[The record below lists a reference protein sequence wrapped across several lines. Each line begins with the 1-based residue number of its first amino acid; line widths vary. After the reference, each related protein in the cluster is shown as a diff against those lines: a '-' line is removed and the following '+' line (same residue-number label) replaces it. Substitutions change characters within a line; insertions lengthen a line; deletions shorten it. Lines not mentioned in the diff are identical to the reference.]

1 MRGNAENRRKK
12 DRCHLPCAGITLIR
26 FYGFDLSRII
36 IKMNQHPGKTLK
48 FWYKINESDHYT
60 GCNFLHAI
68 SYYTKP
74 SFMKKTGMLF
84 FLLTAFIFSSFAQNT
99 INDPLVEKR
108 TIGSFHGIDVATGIE
123 LVLTKGN
130 TEEVAVSASEAEFRN
145 KIVTEVV
152 DGILMI
158 HYETKT
164 GAINK
169 PKQSKDLKAWVS
181 YTKLDYLK
189 VTTGADVKFE
199 DVLESDQLELNAN
212 TGGLVNGEVSIGKL
226 KVDQNTGSVI
236 TLTGNVNHLEA
247 SGNTGSKFMGE
258 QLITN
263 TCKLLMSTGAGV
275 YINVEKE
282 MEVKANTGG
291 YIKYKGNAG
300 IRDIKT
306 NTGGFVSKI

>member
-1 MRGNAENRRKK
+1 
-12 DRCHLPCAGITLIR
+12 
-26 FYGFDLSRII
+26 
-36 IKMNQHPGKTLK
+36 
-48 FWYKINESDHYT
+48 
-60 GCNFLHAI
+60 
-68 SYYTKP
+68 
-74 SFMKKTGMLF
+74 MKKTGILF
-84 FLLTAFIFSSFAQNT
+84 ILLTAFIFSTFAQST
-99 INDPLVEKR
+99 ISDPLVEKR
-108 TIGSFHGIDVATGIE
+108 TVGSFHGIDVATGIE

-130 TEEVAVSASEAEFRN
+130 VEEVAVSASEAEFRD

-152 DGILMI
+152 NGVLRI

-181 YTKLDYLK
+181 YTNLDYLK

-199 DVLESDQLELNAN
+199 DVLESEQLELNVN
-212 TGGLVNGEVSIGKL
+212 TGGLVTGEVNIGEL
-226 KVDQNTGSVI
+226 KADQNTGSII
-236 TLTGNVNHLEA
+236 TLTGNVNILEA

-258 QLITN
+258 NLITN
-263 TCKLLMSTGAGV
+263 SCKILMSTGAGI

-282 MEVKANTGG
+282 MQVKANTGG

-306 NTGGFVSKI
+306 NTGGVVSKI